1 MRELF
6 RKNHRTKKAV
16 FGPPDRKTGER
27 EITHKMLSGVKFS
40 KKASK
45 VESVRES
52 YAQSNIDNTVDHEPV
67 AKISSSTSNQSA
79 ADKFRNKLKSG
90 VKLTSATTQSTLL
103 TAANELQDNNIDDKY
118 MSDMI
123 TLKRRLELSKQEGH
137 SPDDVDLNTL
147 IAMEKLNGNNM
158 DNIFYKSILKMQGK
172 SDPSST
178 VNTSGCNTRAGADE
192 EDDLDVQL
200 SSQSQHKKKKLDTIN
215 NSNNNEQSIY
225 DKELKNIIRKQD
237 FQSQLREKCYKCRTI
252 DNSNTTN
259 NNNNNNYILSRGNN
273 SVLRLK
279 DESLSLVSGH
289 FELIPRSH
297 ESSSIACSEETL
309 KEFERYKVYY
319 SLSVNLLV

>member
-1 MRELF
+1 MF
-6 RKNHRTKKAV
+6 RAQ
-16 FGPPDRKTGER
+16 
-27 EITHKMLSGVKFS
+27 KMLSGAKFS

-45 VESVRES
+45 VEIVRDSYGKSSV
-52 YAQSNIDNTVDHEPV
+52 NNTIDHADHESV
-67 AKISSSTSNQSA
+67 SKISSSTSNQSA
-79 ADKFRNKLKSG
+79 ADKFRNKLKYG
-90 VKLTSATTQSTLL
+90 VKLTTLSTQSALL
-103 TAANELQDNNIDDKY
+103 TAGNESKANNIDDKY

-137 SPDDVDLNTL
+137 NPDDVDLNTL

-158 DNIFYKSILKMQGK
+158 DNIFYKNILKMQGK

-178 VNTSGCNTRAGADE
+178 VNTSGRNTRAGADE

-215 NSNNNEQSIY
+215 SSNNSEQSIY

-237 FQSQLREKCYKCRTI
+237 FQSQLREKCYKCRYI
-252 DNSNTTN
+252 DHNTPTTN
-259 NNNNNNYILSRGNN
+259 NTDNNYILSRGHN

-289 FELIPRSH
+289 FELIPRIH
-297 ESSSIACSEETL
+297 ESCAIACSVETL
-309 KEFERYKVYY
+309 KEFERYKVYCILIVK
-319 SLSVNLLV
+319 SL